1 MKVKCLAEEVLGV
14 RRIPKTNK
22 RRMKYM
28 GIEKCYFVAVA
39 KWSSWLFAFLGGE
52 MVKGNCCKMCP
63 GRAFPWQGSRG
74 TDYCNSGFS
83 GGRGRSGEDA

>member
-39 KWSSWLFAFLGGE
+39 KWSSWLFAFLGG
-52 MVKGNCCKMCP
+52 GNGEGKLLQNVS
-63 GRAFPWQGSRG
+63 WQGISLARLEG
-74 TDYCNSGFS
+74 N
-83 GGRGRSGEDA
+83 RLL